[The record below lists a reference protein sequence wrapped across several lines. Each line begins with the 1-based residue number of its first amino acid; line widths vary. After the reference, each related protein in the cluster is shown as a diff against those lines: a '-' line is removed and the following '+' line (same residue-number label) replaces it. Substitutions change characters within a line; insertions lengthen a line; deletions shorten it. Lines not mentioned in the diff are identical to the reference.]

1 MDFGVI
7 VRYGKYLL
15 VGAYPDGPIGG
26 LLLTLALSVIASVF
40 SFAIGIVG
48 GLMRTSR
55 QPVLRAVTAVYV
67 EVVRGIPFIMV
78 LFWFHFLLP
87 RILGHPLV
95 ETRSSIGALTFF
107 FGAYATEIV
116 RAGILS
122 VPEGQSEAAQS
133 TGLTR
138 AQTMAY
144 IILPQALRHMVPS
157 LVNLYVSLIKD
168 TSLVYFIGVIEI
180 TGAATQVMRRESY
193 AVFEIFAF
201 VLLVYWIVCSILSGL
216 SSRLEEESTTA

>member
-1 MDFGVI
+1 
-7 VRYGKYLL
+7 
-15 VGAYPDGPIGG
+15 
-26 LLLTLALSVIASVF
+26 
-40 SFAIGIVG
+40 
-48 GLMRTSR
+48 MRTSR

-87 RILGHPLV
+87 RILGGHPLV

-122 VPEGQSEAAQS
+122 VPEGGQSEAAQS

-138 AQTMAY
+138 AQTMLY
-144 IILPQALRHMVPS
+144 VILPQALRHMVPS

-168 TSLVYFIGVIEI
+168 TSLVYFIGVIEL

-216 SSRLEEESTTA
+216 SSRIEGESSTA